1 MTNYKQTAIM
11 IVCVGLIA
19 ICAVGCKENI
29 SQQDEGSLPQISTT
43 DRIIQVDDLLNSSF
57 KKSKEFATDGLP
69 GAEAVIYGFLKK
81 DSDAFDY
88 EVRFYR
94 NHREAVDFGIEL
106 AEEGSGLTAVLNK
119 KEAVYKE
126 GVKERRMIIGGAGG
140 AGGRSGIGPRYGGY
154 VVYENLILL
163 CPGANLGQALDRCKY
178 LVTALKPND

>member
-1 MTNYKQTAIM
+1 MCIRDRQY
-11 IVCVGLIA
+11 
-19 ICAVGCKENI
+19 E
-29 SQQDEGSLPQISTT
+29 ESLPQISTT
-43 DRIIQVDDLLNSSF
+43 GRIIKIDDLLNSSF
-57 KKSKEFATDGLP
+57 KKSKQYATDGLP
-69 GAEAVIYGFLKK
+69 GAETVIYGFLKK

-94 NHREAVDFGIEL
+94 NHQQAVDLGVAL

-126 GVKERRMIIGGAGG
+126 GIKERRMVIGGVGG

-163 CPGANLGQALDRCKY
+163 CPGANLGQAVDRCKY
-178 LVTALKPND
+178 LVIALKPND

>member
-1 MTNYKQTAIM
+1 MTNYKQTTIM
-11 IVCVGLIA
+11 IVYVGLIA
-19 ICAVGCKENI
+19 IFAVGCNENI
-29 SQQDEGSLPQISTT
+29 SQQYEESLPQISTT
-43 DRIIQVDDLLNSSF
+43 GRIIKIDDLLNSSF
-57 KKSKEFATDGLP
+57 KKSKQYATDGLP
-69 GAEAVIYGFLKK
+69 GAETVIYGFLKK

-94 NHREAVDFGIEL
+94 NHQQAVDLGVAL

-126 GVKERRMIIGGAGG
+126 GIKERRMVIGGVGG

-163 CPGANLGQALDRCKY
+163 CPGANLGQAVDRCKY
-178 LVTALKPND
+178 LVIALKPND

>member
-1 MTNYKQTAIM
+1 MTSYKQTAMI
-11 IVCVGLIA
+11 IVCFGLIA
-19 ICAVGCKENI
+19 IFAVGCKENI
-29 SQQDEGSLPQISTT
+29 SQQDEESLPQISTT
-43 DRIIQVDDLLNSSF
+43 GRIIKVDDLLNSSF
-57 KKSKEFATDGLP
+57 KKSKQYRTDGLP

-94 NHREAVDFGIEL
+94 NHQEAVDLGVAL

-119 KEAVYKE
+119 KDAVYKE

-154 VVYENLILL
+154 AVYENLILL

-178 LVTALKPND
+178 LVVALEPND